1 MQELTLPK
9 AKPRVSPWALS
20 PWALPQWQ
28 LWEGT
33 NPPPRAWHGLR
44 HWEGAGRGTGRVGS
58 LGWDPLGASCG
69 RGGRGPPVHLP
80 RGAVPGGEAGR
91 QQLFLAQ
98 QCQGTRHGLG
108 RGDPGEKGG
117 SDL

>member
-9 AKPRVSPWALS
+9 AKPRVPWALS

-44 HWEGAGRGTGRVGS
+44 HCEGAGRGTGRVGS

-98 QCQGTRHGLG
+98 QCQGTRHGSG